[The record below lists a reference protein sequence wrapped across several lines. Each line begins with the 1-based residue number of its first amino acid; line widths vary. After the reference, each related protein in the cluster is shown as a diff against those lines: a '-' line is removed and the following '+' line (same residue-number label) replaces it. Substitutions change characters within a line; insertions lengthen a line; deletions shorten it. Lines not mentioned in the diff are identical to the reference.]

1 MDKKIANLSEEL
13 WAAATKS
20 ARGELDILFV

>member
-1 MDKKIANLSEEL
+1 MGKKIANFFQELS
-13 WAAATKS
+13 AVATKS